1 MLVDDL
7 KRVQA
12 DTFAL
17 YSKTHFYHWNVEGPD
32 FVQYHGFLNDVYDAL
47 FDAVDSI
54 AEQVRQLDSY
64 APGADRMLGELAH
77 VKLDDGVP
85 EALEMFRRILADN
98 DTVMEGIVTA
108 YMSAEA
114 AGELGLS
121 NFLQDRM
128 MYHKDLRWRLKSIT
142 K

>member
-17 YSKTHFYHWNVEGPD
+17 YAKSHFYHWNVTGPD
-32 FVQYHGFLNDVYDAL
+32 FVQYHGFLNDIYDAL
-47 FDAVDSI
+47 FEAVDGI
-54 AEQVRQLDSY
+54 AEQVRQLDAF
-64 APGADRMLGELAH
+64 APQAHRMLMDLAH
-77 VKLDDGVP
+77 VRLDDGIP
-85 EALEMFRRILADN
+85 DAIEMFRRLEADN
-98 DTVMEGIVTA
+98 DIVMEGIVAA
-108 YMSAEA
+108 YMAAEA
-114 AGELGLS
+114 AGEIGLS

-128 MYHKDLRWRLKSIT
+128 MYHKDLRWRLKSIV

>member
-17 YSKTHFYHWNVEGPD
+17 YAKAHFYHWNIEGAD
-32 FVQYHGFLNDVYDAL
+32 FVQYHEFLGEIYQAN
-47 FDAVDSI
+47 FDAVDQI
-54 AEQVRQLDSY
+54 AEFVRQLDAY
-64 APGADRMLGELAH
+64 APGDNRMIADLAH
-77 VKLDDGVP
+77 VKLDDVIP
-85 EALEMFRRILADN
+85 EALEMFKRIDADN

-114 AGELGLS
+114 AGEIGLS
-121 NFLQDRM
+121 NFLQDRI
-128 MYHKDLRWRLKSIT
+128 MYHKKLRWMLKSIT